1 MTRLQASFA
10 AFVLA
15 TAALAAC
22 DRDTPPEQPSLLFD
36 SRVPLDPELER
47 LKKVGDDPSRALH
60 PASAADLAKLL
71 EPGKRYEFVVMPNGA
86 MNVAPKSV
94 EAAANFWTHPILAN
108 GGAVKSAGHVRIEKS
123 GDALAKVTVDAES
136 TTYCPLPE
144 SVRATIAALVA
155 MNVKGDVIR
164 VEGRTAD
171 CWKGV
176 GPGAS
181 TGAIASAPPNRGYGP
196 IMLEVARRFEV
207 LGRAHVAK
215 RDELALY
222 ELEELEESFED
233 DLPHARLPPIPEGAQ
248 LAPFIDAMNKAQ
260 IPELRKALQ
269 GKDPKAVASA
279 FEAMAGVCNG
289 CHTAAGRAFIEVP
302 TAPGEGVPRLAPKS
316 DATLDAAVAPKGA
329 ALPPHK

>member
-1 MTRLQASFA
+1 MTRPQASFA

-15 TAALAAC
+15 SAAVAAC
-22 DRDTPPEQPSLLFD
+22 ERDAPPEQPAMLFD

-60 PASAADLAKLL
+60 PASAVDLARLL

-108 GGAVKSAGHVRIEKS
+108 GGAVKSAGHLRIERS
-123 GDALAKVTVDAES
+123 GDALAKVTIDAES

-144 SVRATIAALVA
+144 SVRASIAALVA
-155 MNVKGDVIR
+155 MNVKSDVIR

-181 TGAIASAPPNRGYGP
+181 AAPAALATGARGYGP

-207 LGRAHVAK
+207 LGRAHAAG
-215 RDELALY
+215 RGDLALY
-222 ELEELEESFED
+222 ELEELEESFAD
-233 DLPHARLPPIPEGAQ
+233 DLPHARLPPLPEGAQ
-248 LAPFIDAMNKAQ
+248 LGPFIDAMNKAQ
-260 IPELRKALQ
+260 VPELRKALQ
-269 GKDPKAVASA
+269 GKDPKAIAAS

-289 CHTAAGRAFIEVP
+289 CHTASGRAFIEVP
-302 TAPGEGVPRLAPKS
+302 TVPGEGVPKLDPKPDAKVDPKGDAGPAPK
-316 DATLDAAVAPKGA
+316 K
-329 ALPPHK
+329 